1 MNQTYDAV
9 AVRHSV
15 RQDVGA
21 REWLRRYNRGALTP
35 ERHDTTQELGQKRRS
50 ESIGAVHHL
59 VGGKVSTVCLD
70 NPLVA

>member
-1 MNQTYDAV
+1 MNRAYDAV

-15 RQDVGA
+15 RQDVGT

-35 ERHDTTQELGQKRRS
+35 ERHDTAQEFGEKRRS
-50 ESIGAVHHL
+50 ESVSAVYHL
-59 VGGKVSTVCLD
+59 VGSKVSTVRLD